1 MSTNEE
7 IVNSAIEPIT
17 FHIASHN
24 VASCHLTFAL
34 AKHLIEKGVINLEEY
49 LESHKATEV
58 SLKTEALKINSDSV
72 DIDSKIHIGHIEKVF
87 ELHRNEL
94 EKL

>member
-17 FHIASHN
+17 FHIASHS
-24 VASCHLTFAL
+24 VAGCHLTFAL

-49 LESHKATEV
+49 LESHKATET
-58 SLKTEALKINSDSV
+58 SLKTEALKVESDGVSSDSEV
-72 DIDSKIHIGHIEKVF
+72 HIDHIEKVF

-94 EKL
+94 SKL